1 MLIVEKFIRILVE
14 KYGIHRVYTDGGTWY
29 HEACNV
35 LGLKHHLHS
44 SLEKSFLER
53 GNSVFQG

>member
-14 KYGIHRVYTDGGTWY
+14 KYGIHTMYTDGGTWY

-44 SLEKSFLER
+44 SLEKSF
-53 GNSVFQG
+53 GKG